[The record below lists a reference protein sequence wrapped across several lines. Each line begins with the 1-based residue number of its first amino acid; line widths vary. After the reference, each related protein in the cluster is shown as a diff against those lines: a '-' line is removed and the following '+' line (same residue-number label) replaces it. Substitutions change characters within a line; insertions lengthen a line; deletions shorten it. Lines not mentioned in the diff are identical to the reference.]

1 METHLGKT
9 TKVLFIWHEKGY
21 NTLQFARCKLILRY
35 VFKLRLIFLMLSGSL
50 SYSTP
55 IPSGLLP
62 LQSNLRLN
70 SPSNASILFLSLL
83 LF

>member
-9 TKVLFIWHEKGY
+9 TKVLFIFHEKGY
-21 NTLQFARCKLILRY
+21 ITLQSVGCRMILRY
-35 VFKLRLIFLMLSGSL
+35 VFKFRLIVLMLFGSL

-55 IPSGLLP
+55 TPSDLLP
-62 LQSNLRLN
+62 LQSDPQLN
-70 SPSNASILFLSLL
+70 NPSNPNILFLRL

>member
-9 TKVLFIWHEKGY
+9 TKVLFIWQEKGY
-21 NTLQFARCKLILRY
+21 STLQSTRCKLILRY
-35 VFKLRLIFLMLSGSL
+35 VLKFILIVLMLSGSL

-55 IPSGLLP
+55 TPSGLLT
-62 LQSNLRLN
+62 LQSDPRLN
-70 SPSNASILFLSLL
+70 SPSNATILFPSLF

>member
-1 METHLGKT
+1 METNLGKI

-21 NTLQFARCKLILRY
+21 STLQSLGCRLILRY
-35 VFKLRLIFLMLSGSL
+35 VFKFRLIFLMLFGSL

-55 IPSGLLP
+55 TPSGLLP
-62 LQSNLRLN
+62 LQLDPRLN
-70 SPSNASILFLSLL
+70 NPSNATILFLSLL